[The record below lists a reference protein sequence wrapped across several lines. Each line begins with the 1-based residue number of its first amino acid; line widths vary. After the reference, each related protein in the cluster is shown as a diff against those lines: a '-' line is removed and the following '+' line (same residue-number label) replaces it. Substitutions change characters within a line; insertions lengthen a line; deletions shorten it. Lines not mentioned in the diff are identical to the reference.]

1 MVNLNLYRSF
11 YDVVRYDGFTNASK
25 ATNISQPALS
35 YSIKTLEKELNT
47 ILINRS
53 NNQFKITEEGK
64 ILYANLITV
73 FEKIDNFEKNVK
85 YSNES
90 YSGVLNIGVRGNA
103 CEIFLP
109 KILHEFHLSYPKV
122 IINII
127 MKTSDELYQM
137 FNTNEIDFIIEEL
150 PLGKSRYNLECIKL
164 SHMEN
169 CFVTRNKEIYNKVK
183 CLKDLEDYPIILP
196 TKSKR
201 RNELEKILQKNNVF
215 LENTICLPN
224 SPLTISLVKEGVGIG
239 YLIKGTILNE
249 LNKEELYELSLG
261 ESFNQL
267 DFALV
272 YSKEKM
278 NNITSSFVAIAKKY
292 KI

>member
-1 MVNLNLYRSF
+1 MANLNLYKSF

-35 YSIKTLEKELNT
+35 YSIKTLETELNT

-73 FEKIDNFEKNVK
+73 FEKIDSFEKNIK
-85 YSNES
+85 YSSES
-90 YSGVLNIGVRGNA
+90 YSGTLNIGVRGNA

-109 KILHEFHLSYPKV
+109 KILQEFHLSYPKV
-122 IINII
+122 IINIL
-127 MKTSDELYQM
+127 MKTSEELYQM
-137 FNTNEIDFIIEEL
+137 FDTNEIDCIIEEL
-150 PLGKSRYNLECIKL
+150 PLGKSRYQLEFIKL
-164 SHMEN
+164 SHMDN
-169 CFVTRNKEIYNKVK
+169 CFVTSNREIYNKVNG
-183 CLKDLEDYPIILP
+183 LKDLEDYPIILP

-201 RNELEKILQKNNVF
+201 RNELKKILDKNGVS

-239 YLIKGTILNE
+239 YLIKGTILDE
-249 LNKEELYELSLG
+249 LNNEELYELKL
-261 ESFNQL
+261 EEEFNQL

-272 YSKEKM
+272 YSKAKT
-278 NNITSSFVAIAKKY
+278 NKIVNSFITIAKKY
-292 KI
+292 AL